1 MHVAKVTAAT
11 NKGFVCT
18 VHIHRGASGG
28 VLYMEFH
35 TDKVRRY
42 PITCG
47 AGGALLPGSI
57 PAGGAAVEC
66 ESLSQGELTRG
77 PTARVATAAL

>member
-1 MHVAKVTAAT
+1 LQLFGV
-11 NKGFVCT
+11 FVCA
-18 VHIHRGASGG
+18 VLFYRGASSG

-35 TDKVRRY
+35 TDKAHKY

-57 PAGGAAVEC
+57 AAGGAAVEC
-66 ESLSQGELTRG
+66 ESLSQGKLTRG